1 MQNHYAPP
9 RAAVA
14 DVSRA
19 GSGITETMLVQLRGT
34 RPWALLV
41 AVVLIILAVFM
52 LLGTAGII
60 LAGVAMSM
68 AGEAATAGAP
78 MAIFLVIGVFYGVG
92 AITYMLMGIYL
103 AKYSSAISTAVM
115 SGHAQDMTQALEQQR
130 KFWKVAGI
138 VTLLMM
144 VFTVI
149 WIGALIAMPEMMAG
163 LNEMK

>member
-14 DVSRA
+14 DVSKA
-19 GSGITETMLVQLRGT
+19 GRGITDTMLVQLRAT
-34 RPWALLV
+34 RPWVLLV
-41 AVVLIILAVFM
+41 AVVLIIFAVFM

-68 AGEAATAGAP
+68 GGEAAGAP
-78 MAIFLVIGVFYGVG
+78 MAIFLVIGAIYGVG

-115 SGHAQDMTQALEQQR
+115 TGHAQDMTQALEQQR

-138 VTLLMM
+138 VTLIMLLI
-144 VFTVI
+144 TVV
-149 WIGALIAMPEMMAG
+149 WMGVLIAMPEMMAG
-163 LNEMK
+163 FNQMQ

>member
-14 DVSRA
+14 DVSKA
-19 GSGITETMLVQLRGT
+19 GSGITDTMLVQLRAT
-34 RPWALLV
+34 RPWVLLV
-41 AVVLIILAVFM
+41 AVVLIIFAVFM

-68 AGEAATAGAP
+68 GGEAAGAP
-78 MAIFLVIGVFYGVG
+78 MAIFLVIGAIYGVG

-103 AKYSSAISTAVM
+103 AKYSSAISTAVTT
-115 SGHAQDMTQALEQQR
+115 GHAQDMTQALEQQR

-138 VTLLMM
+138 VTLIMLLI
-144 VFTVI
+144 TVV
-149 WIGALIAMPEMMAG
+149 WMGVLIAMPEMMAG
-163 LNEMK
+163 FNQLQ